1 MNSVVIKSVDAARV
15 RRGAD
20 DYARALLARDPNVE
34 EIIVFGSFAN
44 DTYAPGSD
52 LDLFIVLR
60 EGTGSPRDRIPA
72 FYPNESLG
80 VPADVFAFT
89 RAEMA
94 DLAESPLMSAVQQ
107 SGWRYWR

>member
-1 MNSVVIKSVDAARV
+1 MSSVVIKSVDLV
-15 RRGAD
+15 RIRRATDG
-20 DYARALLARDPNVE
+20 YARALLARDPNVE

-60 EGTGSPRDRIPA
+60 EANDSPRDRIPQ
-72 FYPNESLG
+72 FLPDKSLS
-80 VPADVFAFT
+80 VPVDVFAFT

-94 DLAESPLMSAVQQ
+94 DLADSPLMSAVQQ
-107 SGWRYWR
+107 SAWRYRR